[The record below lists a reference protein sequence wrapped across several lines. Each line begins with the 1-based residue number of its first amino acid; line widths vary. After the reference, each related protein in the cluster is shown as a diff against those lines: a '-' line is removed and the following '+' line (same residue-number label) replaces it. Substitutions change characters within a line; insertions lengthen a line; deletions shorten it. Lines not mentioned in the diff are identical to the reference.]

1 MGRYV
6 SKEEQ
11 AIIADCLLKKM
22 TATQIA
28 AIVNRSRGSIAGI
41 VWRDPELRKIG
52 FTKPVRTTEPSKW
65 ETEKQR
71 RAIQLRDV
79 VPGRHS
85 LRKRPTLMELTSSA
99 CRFPI
104 EGDGA
109 ATLFCAE
116 SRVADSSYCEFHR
129 RMCAGAVRGAA

>member
-11 AIIADCLLKKM
+11 AIIADCLKKKM

-65 ETEKQR
+65 ETEKKRREDEKKKVEKKLSPQR
-71 RAIQLRDV
+71 PN
-79 VPGRHS
+79 PG
-85 LRKRPTLMELTSSA
+85 
-99 CRFPI
+99 CW
-104 EGDGA
+104 
-109 ATLFCAE
+109 
-116 SRVADSSYCEFHR
+116 
-129 RMCAGAVRGAA
+129 